1 MCLIFDGDDCLAMP
15 IDPPATI
22 PGVNVISSLG
32 PTSQAEVRLLVVD
45 PEEPFRKKLADLLED
60 KGYLVEQAAGGRTA
74 LNKLSTIPFD
84 GLILNF
90 EVPDLDGVSCM
101 QEAHAIQP
109 AMNILVVTAAPDL
122 RSAIAS
128 IKAGVIDYLIKPVNP
143 KTVVELMSCA
153 FEKKHFGEP
162 ALSQLVNGSST
173 TARLVN
179 DRSLPPVTHPRME
192 ARGGSPIMLVPPLR
206 LDHNKRL
213 VTLLGSPERTVRLTR
228 GETIVLTGLMSYPDL
243 PVSCQYLVRVAW
255 QYELDAEEAGELI
268 RPYIFRL
275 RRKLEANPKDPQF
288 ILTMR
293 GQGYMFASSRGGMVD
308 SSENH
313 SI

>member
-1 MCLIFDGDDCLAMP
+1 MRLLSDGDDCLAVP
-15 IDPPATI
+15 IFSTATFF
-22 PGVNVISSLG
+22 GVNVISSLG

-45 PEEPFRKKLADLLED
+45 PEEPFRRKLAGLLEE
-60 KGYLVEQAAGGRTA
+60 KGYLVEQVAGGRTA
-74 LNKLSTIPFD
+74 LNKLSSIPFD

-143 KTVVELMSCA
+143 KTVVELLSCA
-153 FEKKHFGEP
+153 FEKKLFGEP
-162 ALSQLVNGSST
+162 ALSQLVNGSSA
-173 TARLVN
+173 TARLIN
-179 DRSLPPVTHPRME
+179 DRALPPAANSRME
-192 ARGGSPIMLVPPLR
+192 ARGGSPIMLVPPMR

-228 GETIVLTGLMSYPDL
+228 GETIVLTSLMSYPDL
-243 PVSCQYLVRVAW
+243 PVSCQHLVRVAW

-275 RRKLEANPKDPQF
+275 RRKLETNPKDPQF

-293 GQGYMFASSRGGMVD
+293 GQGYMFASSRSGTVD
-308 SSENH
+308 VPANH

>member
-1 MCLIFDGDDCLAMP
+1 
-15 IDPPATI
+15 
-22 PGVNVISSLG
+22 
-32 PTSQAEVRLLVVD
+32 LLVVD
-45 PEEPFRKKLADLLED
+45 SEESFRKKLADLLED
-60 KGYLVEQAAGGRTA
+60 KGYLVEQVAGGKTA
-74 LNKLSTIPFD
+74 LNKLSSTPFD
-84 GLILNF
+84 GLILNL

-109 AMNILVVTAAPDL
+109 AMNILVVTAVPDL

-153 FEKKHFGEP
+153 FEKQQFGEP
-162 ALSQLVNGSST
+162 ALSQLVNGSSA
-173 TARLVN
+173 TARLIN
-179 DRSLPPVTHPRME
+179 DRNLAPASPPRVDAKGNAH
-192 ARGGSPIMLVPPLR
+192 IMLVPPLR

-213 VTLLGSPERTVRLTR
+213 VTLLGSPERSVRLTR
-228 GETIVLTGLMSYPDL
+228 GETIVLASLMAYPDL

-293 GQGYMFASSRGGMVD
+293 GQGYMFASSRGGLVD
-308 SSENH
+308 SLNH